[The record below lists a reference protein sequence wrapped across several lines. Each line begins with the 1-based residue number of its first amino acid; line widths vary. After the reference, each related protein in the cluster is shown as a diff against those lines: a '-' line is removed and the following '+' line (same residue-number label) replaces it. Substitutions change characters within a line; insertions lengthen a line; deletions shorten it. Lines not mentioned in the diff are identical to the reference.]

1 MDISCVL
8 PRGTVLSELIGQI
21 EQDGAV
27 YYVTASL
34 ENVGGDETQTSA
46 LALTKEAE
54 ADITVYFYKPGE
66 SGEEQ

>member
-1 MDISCVL
+1 M
-8 PRGTVLSELIGQI
+8 
-21 EQDGAV
+21 

-34 ENVGGDETQTSA
+34 ENVGGDKMQTSA